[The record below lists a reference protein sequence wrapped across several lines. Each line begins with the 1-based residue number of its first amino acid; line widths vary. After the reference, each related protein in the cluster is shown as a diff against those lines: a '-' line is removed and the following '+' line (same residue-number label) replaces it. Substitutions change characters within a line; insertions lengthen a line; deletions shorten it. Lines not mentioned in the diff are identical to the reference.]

1 MKLLFY
7 ILFFSFFFVSCY
19 KEIDL
24 DDYRTTPKMVINS
37 TVSTDTVVMAS
48 ITRTWFF
55 PETMPYVNLPHAQV
69 DLYIN
74 DQYIE
79 SMQWKTLYNPEHPE
93 RPDTLFMSNTVP
105 AEGDKVRITA
115 FTPEYG
121 TATAEDI
128 IPKKVSIKDVKYTLR
143 KGDGIYQ
150 ETYTDYYEI
159 FYEVTFDELPEKNN
173 HYLARVTYEKEDYYY
188 GPVQEII
195 DVDYIDPVFKELD
208 AILDGSLGFN
218 GLEKRGGAL
227 FTDQSINGQTY
238 TLQLK
243 EIATKLEETEQRT
256 ISIYSLSES
265 YYLYLLSLQKVAGS
279 TLEGG
284 LGNIGFAE
292 PLRIYSNVEGGTGI
306 LGSSRHSDMKIT
318 LNNNISKK
326 N

>member
-1 MKLLFY
+1 MKPLVY
-7 ILFFSFFFVSCY
+7 ILFFFLFFVSCY
-19 KEIDL
+19 KEVDL
-24 DDYRTTPKMVINS
+24 DDYRTPPKMVINS

-48 ITRTWFF
+48 VTRTWFF
-55 PETMPYVNLPHAQV
+55 PETTPYVNLPHAKV

-74 DQYIE
+74 GQYIE
-79 SMQWKTLYNPEHPE
+79 TLQWKTLYNPGRPE
-93 RPDTLFMSNTVP
+93 QPDTLFLSNTVP
-105 AEGDKVRITA
+105 TAGDRVRITA
-115 FTPEYG
+115 STPEYG
-121 TATAEDI
+121 TATAEDV
-128 IPKKVSIKDVKYTLR
+128 IPQEVTVKDVKYTLR
-143 KGDGIYQ
+143 KGAGIYQ
-150 ETYTDYYEI
+150 ETYSDYYEI

-173 HYLARVTYEKEDYYY
+173 YYLARVTYDIDDYYY
-188 GPVQEII
+188 GPIREIA
-195 DVDYIDPVFKELD
+195 DVDYIDPVFKEPD

-238 TLQLK
+238 TLQMK
-243 EIATKLEETEQRT
+243 ETATKLEETEQRT
-256 ISIYSLSES
+256 ISIYSLSEA

-292 PLRIYSNVEGGTGI
+292 PLRVYSNVEGGTGI
-306 LGSSRHSDMKIT
+306 LGSSRHSYMKIT